1 MNDLVS
7 VIITTYKRDIKYIKE
22 AIDSVLNQT
31 YRPIEVIVIDDN
43 GKGTDYQK
51 RTELLCLQ
59 YKNIIYSPNES
70 NMGAQVSRNNGI
82 ILSKGNF
89 LAFLD
94 DDDIWALNKLEVQM
108 KLFNEDD
115 IGMVYCDG
123 YSFVDGDKNTL
134 LTFRDASIYDK
145 PISHEME
152 LFNDWIGSTSQ
163 AIIKRECFEK
173 LGMFDIDMPARQD
186 YEMWLRISS
195 KYKIVGTPDK
205 LLYYRVHIGER
216 ISTNWKKCFDSYLLI
231 LNKYRDDYDR
241 NKYAKAKLIMRIS
254 ATCIKMKDYKKAL
267 YYIAYSLCC
276 SPKCIVDIIKRRIL
290 NKGFAEYY
298 ADII

>member
-94 DDDIWALNKLEVQM
+94 DDDE
-108 KLFNEDD
+108 F
-115 IGMVYCDG
+115 Y
-123 YSFVDGDKNTL
+123 
-134 LTFRDASIYDK
+134 
-145 PISHEME
+145 P
-152 LFNDWIGSTSQ
+152 
-163 AIIKRECFEK
+163 EK
-173 LGMFDIDMPARQD
+173 I
-186 YEMWLRISS
+186 E
-195 KYKIVGTPDK
+195 K
-205 LLYYRVHIGER
+205 
-216 ISTNWKKCFDSYLLI
+216 
-231 LNKYRDDYDR
+231 
-241 NKYAKAKLIMRIS
+241 
-254 ATCIKMKDYKKAL
+254 
-267 YYIAYSLCC
+267 
-276 SPKCIVDIIKRRIL
+276 
-290 NKGFAEYY
+290 
-298 ADII
+298 